1 MDYTKPVMSLL
12 SKLQKNNVEIT
23 HVFDGEEW
31 TKCVEG
37 NNLSR
42 RKEAADAILSVD
54 ESLVRVKYQEE
65 VAKLFIVLGN
75 DPSEILCDYSYK
87 EGSILESILEE
98 VSDQFY
104 EQWEK
109 V

>member
-12 SKLQKNNVEIT
+12 SKLQKSDVEIT

-42 RKEAADAILSVD
+42 RKEATDVILSVD
-54 ESLVRVKYQEE
+54 ESHVRIKYQEE

-75 DPSEILCDYSYK
+75 EFSEILCDYSYK
-87 EGSILESILEE
+87 EGSVLESILEK

>member
-1 MDYTKPVMSLL
+1 MDYTKAVMSLL
-12 SKLQKNNVEIT
+12 SKLQKSDVEIT
-23 HVFDGEEW
+23 HVFEGAEW
-31 TKCVEG
+31 ERVQPGSDLKV
-37 NNLSR
+37 
-42 RKEAADAILSVD
+42 RKDATEIITSVD
-54 ESLVRVKYQEE
+54 ESHVRIKYQEE

-75 DPSEILCDYSYK
+75 ELSEILCDYSYK
-87 EGSILESILEE
+87 EGSVLESILEK